1 MSNNFKVG
9 DRVELVR
16 DVTYAIKGMK
26 GTIKLV
32 RESSEPRYAVE
43 FDEPFEGGHYCDGYT
58 KFGHGHW
65 ALTSALKPIQKF
77 EVGQVYKVTYDGE
90 ELWNIIRITETY
102 MSSNGFKHHKYRIVR
117 GKQPQKERLDFCV
130 DSPFANSLVL
140 LTGSQIGEEIKKWD
154 ADHAKKAEPAVKEV
168 KRHARVGEYIKIVD
182 EDCSFGDYH
191 NGDILK
197 VVRNKHAGHFPGAVE
212 VDVPDSAYI
221 NASEYVVLE
230 GYKPEKAEPPAEPQ
244 EKRRKAK
251 VGEIIRVLEDNG
263 GPVNSGTIWQVVT
276 VRGDGSLSIK
286 NNENS
291 GLWAVSRDNYVVI
304 PSDKHRYTDSQVAEA
319 KRIVLDTIREYA
331 EKDEQITVH
340 RVDDSTS
347 EYEAVIIHHDTE
359 LTAVESWSWS
369 CDKPKKEYTF
379 TSEYAVSKCGPNDEP
394 NEWIGKCVAVCKLLG
409 KSIPRFIMENGAEK
423 RFSFEKAQQLCDDG
437 DVVTIRCKD
446 KTEGDLLKAELE
458 KLGVFWKSGEEPTRF
473 DFFDDGYFV
482 VQNGKKLSFNRMK
495 GHDKFVEFSDCFT
508 EI

>member
-1 MSNNFKVG
+1 MSNKFQVG
-9 DRVELVR
+9 DKLRITRGGMFNKGDVVTVVEVDPADSFLTYRCSKGEFRSWVSIN
-16 DVTYAIKGMK
+16 DV
-26 GTIKLV
+26 
-32 RESSEPRYAVE
+32 EPVS
-43 FDEPFEGGHYCDGYT
+43 
-58 KFGHGHW
+58 KF
-65 ALTSALKPIQKF
+65 S
-77 EVGQVYKVTYDGE
+77 VGQIYKAETPLVERWKGA
-90 ELWNIIRITETY
+90 IIKITEVY
-102 MSSNGFKHHKYRIVR
+102 ESRVNIKPVR
-117 GKQPQKERLDFCV
+117 GEAPADFM
-130 DSPFANSLVL
+130 PHSLYGQYLTL
-140 LTGSQIGEEIKKWD
+140 LTGSQIGEAIKKWD

-423 RFSFEKAQQLCDDG
+423 RFSFEKAQRLCDDG
-437 DVVTIRCKD
+437 GVVTIRCKD
-446 KTEGDLLKAELE
+446 EAEGDLLKAELE
-458 KLGVFWKSGEEPTRF
+458 KIGVRWRSGDKPTERNYF
-473 DFFDDGYFV
+473 VNGYFV
-482 VQNGKKLSFNRMK
+482 IENGKVLSFNK
-495 GHDKFVEFSDCFT
+495 LNGHDKFVKFSDCFT
-508 EI
+508 EN